1 MKSDSDAK
9 DRANGRRGRHRV
21 PRHWFH
27 SYNFLWLTLGLFVFS
42 LVGHWIFGWFA
53 YVDEQLA
60 HNQEV
65 QVSQYLVEMTRD
77 TLENWQSEFLQLLS
91 MVVLT
96 AWLIH
101 KGSAESRDSTDRME
115 AKIDEIKR
123 LVEGKKR

>member
-1 MKSDSDAK
+1 
-9 DRANGRRGRHRV
+9 
-21 PRHWFH
+21 
-27 SYNFLWLTLGLFVFS
+27 
-42 LVGHWIFGWFA
+42 
-53 YVDEQLA
+53 
-60 HNQEV
+60 
-65 QVSQYLVEMTRD
+65 
-77 TLENWQSEFLQLLS
+77 